1 MSFLKKIFSP
11 TILIFSLT
19 LLIYTL
25 YRSEIIYA
33 GNKRNYYSTYY
44 TVSIFLI
51 FFSITTFYIS
61 AKIKEYLI
69 IILLSSIVSL
79 FIFEGYLTYKIN
91 KKYRIYEKFSGKKWD
106 RRTPVEIYND
116 LKKEDNQI
124 AMSIRATL
132 HETENYSI
140 FSLGGISNSKTIHC
154 NENGYYSIYNSDRHG
169 FNNPDKEWD
178 SKEIEYLLVGDS
190 FTHGSCVN
198 RPNDIGSIL
207 RNLSNNKSVLN
218 LGYRG
223 NGPLTEYATLREYL
237 TPNVKKVLWVYYAN
251 DLSGLTTEKNQKILN
266 NYFNDTSY
274 VQNIKLKQ
282 NLIDENIK
290 KFITK
295 YEKRLKKKEKKSIK
309 KEFIK
314 LYNLRIFFKSLSNEK
329 MLRTIS
335 QEFKSI
341 IKLAHDYVKKNQ
353 SNFYFVYIPEY
364 KRYKKNLQNDY
375 SFNDYEKVINY
386 VKNLNIPVIDLNEEL
401 FQKNKDPLSL
411 YPFRKRAAGFSP
423 EINVIVTDII
433 HNKIKQKN

>member
-314 LYNLRIFFKSLSNEK
+314 LYNLRILIFGKKKEVPAAPLLDFKKILEQAK
-329 MLRTIS
+329 EIT
-335 QEFKSI
+335 
-341 IKLAHDYVKKNQ
+341 KKNN
-353 SNFYFVYIPEY
+353 SKLYFVYLPSYYRYVNFTNKEDINDIYNSIKDIMAELEIPFIDIHKEVFEKEKNPLDLVPFEEIGHY
-364 KRYKKNLQNDY
+364 TVEGYKKVGQAIYYNT
-375 SFNDYEKVINY
+375 
-386 VKNLNIPVIDLNEEL
+386 ID
-401 FQKNKDPLSL
+401 
-411 YPFRKRAAGFSP
+411 
-423 EINVIVTDII
+423 
-433 HNKIKQKN
+433 